1 MIHGEAVVGLRGGPA
16 GRPESR
22 GAAAVSAAV
31 HKKGESVMRY
41 LAIGAVALAVL
52 CTGYAVFYA
61 VTTQPQAMRARGAGM
76 PAAQDL
82 APPVKGLYRGKEVV
96 FIHTE
101 ASDRQVAEMLS
112 LMMGPK
118 VLLVPSLA
126 KIPQDLLADV
136 YVFTNGVKDG
146 GPFGFQAD
154 VFSSVPGDPHYTPMR
169 AVMLV
174 TWKDRVQARTLG
186 SVEEI
191 QEAARKG
198 EVTLK
203 QPGVVVNMPILV
215 WPGGQR

>member
-1 MIHGEAVVGLRGGPA
+1 VGGNLCGDA
-16 GRPESR
+16 K
-22 GAAAVSAAV
+22 GA
-31 HKKGESVMRY
+31 SVMRY

-52 CTGYAVFYA
+52 FTRYTVFYA
-61 VTTQPQAMRARGAGM
+61 VTTQPQPMAVRGAGM

-82 APPVKGLYRGKEVV
+82 APPVKGLYRGNEVR

-101 ASDRQVAEMLS
+101 ASDRQVAEMLTM
-112 LMMGPK
+112 MMGPK

-126 KIPQDLLADV
+126 RIPHDLLADV
-136 YVFTNGVKDG
+136 YVFTSGVKDG

-154 VFSSVPGDPHYTPMR
+154 VFSSVPGDPHYTPLR
-169 AVMLV
+169 SVTLV
-174 TWKDRVQARTLG
+174 AWKDRVEARTLG
-186 SVEEI
+186 SGEEI